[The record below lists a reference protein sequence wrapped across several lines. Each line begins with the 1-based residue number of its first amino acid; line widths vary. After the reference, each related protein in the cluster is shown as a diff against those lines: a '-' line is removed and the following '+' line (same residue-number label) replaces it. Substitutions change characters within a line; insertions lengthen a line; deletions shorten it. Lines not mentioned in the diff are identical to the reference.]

1 VNLYF
6 NQIKIDIMK
15 KIFIGLGLVVAVLIV
30 LAGVKVLQ
38 IRFLIS
44 AAKSM
49 VPPPETIAS
58 VVVRSEK
65 WPDSLTAVGS
75 VSADQGVTVA
85 PEISGTVSEIDF
97 ESGAQV
103 KQGDLLVRLDTSL
116 EQAQLR
122 SAEAQAKLAQLTAE
136 RTQKLLADKTVS
148 QSELDNANAAYQ
160 QAQANADAI
169 RATIDKKTIRAPF
182 SGRLGIRLVNLGE
195 QLDVGKAVV
204 SLQSLTP
211 VYVDFSLP
219 QQDLEKLQTGLKV
232 RVTTDA
238 YPDKKFEGEL
248 TAMNPG
254 LDTTTRSVGLRA
266 KFANADQLL
275 RPGMFV
281 NVQVELPGEEN
292 VLAIPSTAVL
302 SAPSGDA
309 VYLIEPQTTNGVT
322 SLIVHQ
328 KFIRTGRALGD
339 FVSVESGLQ
348 AGDRVVSAGLFKLQN
363 GVTVLENNTNSP
375 PASLT
380 PNPPNS

>member
-1 VNLYF
+1 
-6 NQIKIDIMK
+6 MK
-15 KIFIGLGLVVAVLIV
+15 RKIFTGLGLVILVFIV
-30 LAGVKVLQ
+30 LAGVKALQ
-38 IRFLIS
+38 IKFMIGM
-44 AAKSM
+44 AKTM
-49 VPPPETIAS
+49 LPPPETIAAA
-58 VVVRSEK
+58 VVQPEK

-97 ESGAQV
+97 ESGAEV
-103 KQGDLLVRLDTSL
+103 KQGDLLLRLDTAL
-116 EQAQLR
+116 EEAQLR
-122 SAEAQAKLAQLTAE
+122 ASEAQAELARLTAE

-148 QSELDNANAAYQ
+148 QSELDNANAAWK
-160 QAQANADAI
+160 QAEANADAI

-182 SGRLGIRLVNLGE
+182 AGRLGIRLVNLGE
-195 QLDVGKAVV
+195 QLDVGKPIV

-211 VYVDFSLP
+211 VYADFSLP

-248 TAMNPG
+248 TAINPA
-254 LDTTTRSVGLRA
+254 LDATTRSVNLRA

-281 NVQVELPGEEN
+281 NVEVELPGSED
-292 VLAIPSTAVL
+292 VLVIPSTAVL
-302 SAPSGDA
+302 SAPYGDA
-309 VYLIEPQTTNGVT
+309 VYLIESQTTNGVT

-328 KFIRTGRALGD
+328 KIIRTGRALGD
-339 FVSVESGLQ
+339 FTSVESGLQ
-348 AGDRVVSAGLFKLQN
+348 VGDHVVSAGLSKLHN